1 LRASTHPETK
11 TADLRDDLRVLFDV
25 APHRSIGESRRV
37 ASKVLDMSAGTMSS
51 AGRLRLFA
59 AVLLVLNVLAT
70 AGAVVVNLPAQF
82 GGVGTDAGDEF
93 LTRGTAISAPLL
105 PVVLLCIVVALSGRR
120 DGWGWI
126 GIAAAYATAIT
137 VGIGG
142 WGGAIGR
149 AHQRYSRRGSPDVRP
164 DVVGDRCCSGCLGDR
179 CGESTPFVVRAGVIT
194 LAPTVG
200 HSGRR

>member
-142 WGGAIGR
+142 WGELLAEPTSDTPGAVLLMSGLTWLVIAAALAVLATG
-149 AHQRYSRRGSPDVRP
+149 AAKARRS
-164 DVVGDRCCSGCLGDR
+164 S
-179 CGESTPFVVRAGVIT
+179 
-194 LAPTVG
+194 
-200 HSGRR
+200 